1 MDNNVMKIVYTFFLG
16 ALLAL
21 FVGLGI
27 QTFYPGP
34 EMPEPTSGVE
44 FVPEGS
50 GTPTE
55 EQREEMAENE
65 RQWRQWQEE
74 QQAYSR
80 DVAVVALGA
89 SVVLLG
95 LSLVLEKRNRVLTNG
110 VMLGGLFTLLY
121 AIGRSFASS
130 ETTMTFIAVGVGLA
144 VVLFLGHRRFFQDR
158 PTEDAP
164 EEGRPER
171 TDVRAAPPER
181 P

>member
-27 QTFYPGP
+27 QTFHPGP
-34 EMPEPTSGVE
+34 EMPEPTAGAEV
-44 FVPEGS
+44 VPGGS
-50 GTPTE
+50 TPTE
-55 EQREEMAENE
+55 EQREEMEENE
-65 RQWRQWQEE
+65 RQWQQWQEE
-74 QQAYSR
+74 QQSYSR
-80 DVAVVALGA
+80 NVAVVALGA

-130 ETTMTFIAVGVGLA
+130 ETTMTFVAVSVGLA
-144 VVLFLGHRRFFQDR
+144 VVLLLGHRRFFQD
-158 PTEDAP
+158 PPAEKAP
-164 EEGRPER
+164 EEARREQTG
-171 TDVRAAPPER
+171 V
-181 P
+181 